1 MGIWRLCTDGSGSLG
16 VWYGG
21 DGLVRGVFHYYY
33 LLLVRGTA
41 EVGKDC
47 RRNLCRSLL
56 CRFVD
61 GEEYLR
67 WHRRYFAVLGTC
79 SFC

>member
-16 VWYGG
+16 VGYGG
-21 DGLVRGVFHYYY
+21 DGLVLGVFHYYS
-33 LLLVRGTA
+33 LVLGRGTA
-41 EVGKDC
+41 EAGHKDC

-56 CRFVD
+56 CRFDD

-67 WHRRYFAVLGTC
+67 WHRR
-79 SFC
+79 